1 MNNSLLLI
9 WTVKGHQQKRKLKFV
24 FGIAYHTYAR
34 AFISL
39 SLHILNDYRQTI
51 HRLVIKLTTTI
62 KLLKQDDTETK
73 IILLANIHSKNIC
86 LMSLL
91 KNKYHLKA
99 TSKHQSYRMQDMI
112 KIEIDNIYRNIL
124 VYNLF
129 RRIIAWIIIYLMK
142 LNILSNIQS
151 SYLPLSINFYMYY
164 LYLRKMHLKQHH
176 KDIWFSPNNFEILQ
190 KWTWPAAFAKVILLV

>member
-1 MNNSLLLI
+1 MHNSFLLI

-91 KNKYHLKA
+91 KNKYRFKA
-99 TSKHQSYRMQDMI
+99 TSKHQSFRKPDI
-112 KIEIDNIYRNIL
+112 IRIENDNIYRNSL
-124 VYNLF
+124 NNNLF
-129 RRIIAWIIIYLMK
+129 DEIKYFVEHPNLVIYHYQSTFICIISTCVKCIS
-142 LNILSNIQS
+142 SNIIK
-151 SYLPLSINFYMYY
+151 Y
-164 LYLRKMHLKQHH
+164 
-176 KDIWFSPNNFEILQ
+176 IWFSPNNFEILQ

>member
-91 KNKYHLKA
+91 KNKYSPRI
-99 TSKHQSYRMQDMI
+99 TSKHQSFTKLYPIRLKSNRTFNVEEGNTNEFNI
-112 KIEIDNIYRNIL
+112 VRIELIL
-124 VYNLF
+124 Y
-129 RRIIAWIIIYLMK
+129 
-142 LNILSNIQS
+142 IQ
-151 SYLPLSINFYMYY
+151 
-164 LYLRKMHLKQHH
+164 
-176 KDIWFSPNNFEILQ
+176 
-190 KWTWPAAFAKVILLV
+190 

>member
-124 VYNLF
+124 VYISFRSSLNNNLF
-129 RRIIAWIIIYLMK
+129 DEIKHFVEHPNLVIYHYQSTFICIISTCVKCIS
-142 LNILSNIQS
+142 SNIIKIYDSHQT
-151 SYLPLSINFYMYY
+151 I
-164 LYLRKMHLKQHH
+164 LRYFKNGHDQQL
-176 KDIWFSPNNFEILQ
+176 LQ
-190 KWTWPAAFAKVILLV
+190 R